1 MTYQTGGA
9 FRRALEDRLR
19 AQSTQSGTP
28 LVRLRKM
35 VAFERFLARL
45 QADQPEAWILK
56 GGLALQW
63 RLGNRARTTKDI
75 DILLTTPVR
84 DVHQSLVRAA
94 WLDLGDWFGFLVQ
107 QPPDSTA
114 QTFGGGVRFHTQA
127 LLDGRPFEMF
137 HVDVGVGDPVVAP
150 PEKLTAPALLDFA
163 DIQPITFPCYPV
175 EQQVAEK
182 VHAYTRP
189 RAGPASSR
197 VKDLVD
203 ILLIA
208 ETEKIRGP
216 VLLEACLATF
226 GFCGTHPLPESLP
239 DPPATWAPPF
249 RKLAR
254 EVGLVHSDLPRAA
267 QAAQRLLNPILL
279 GQACE
284 QWDPITWAWR

>member
-19 AQSTQSGTP
+19 ARSIQSGTP

-45 QADQPEAWILK
+45 QVDQPEAWILK

-94 WLDLGDWFGFLVQ
+94 LLDLGDWFGFLVQ
-107 QPPDSTA
+107 RPTDSTA
-114 QTFGGGVRFHTQA
+114 QTLGGGVRFHTQA

-150 PEKLTAPALLDFA
+150 P
-163 DIQPITFPCYPV
+163 
-175 EQQVAEK
+175 
-182 VHAYTRP
+182 
-189 RAGPASSR
+189 
-197 VKDLVD
+197 
-203 ILLIA
+203 
-208 ETEKIRGP
+208 
-216 VLLEACLATF
+216 
-226 GFCGTHPLPESLP
+226 
-239 DPPATWAPPF
+239 
-249 RKLAR
+249 
-254 EVGLVHSDLPRAA
+254 
-267 QAAQRLLNPILL
+267 
-279 GQACE
+279 
-284 QWDPITWAWR
+284 